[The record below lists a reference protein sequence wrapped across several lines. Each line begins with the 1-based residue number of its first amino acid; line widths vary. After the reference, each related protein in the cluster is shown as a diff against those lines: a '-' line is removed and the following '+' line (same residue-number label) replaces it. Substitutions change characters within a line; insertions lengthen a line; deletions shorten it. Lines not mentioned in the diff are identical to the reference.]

1 MPMKMNDPYGT
12 DMLHKGSSQHFAS
25 NIKRI

>member
-12 DMLHKGSSQHFAS
+12 DMLYKGSSQHFAS